1 MLYQLSYVGVDALGA
16 EGGRVDPKRLK
27 MVATVTSPPQS
38 RFPRV
43 DAYLKRLADAGL
55 ALSDAEEAAG
65 AGETGQATE
74 AIDRAEEELTALR
87 EAWTD
92 MASGERAIVGRT
104 AAPMRARLDRLRT
117 RLPKRTALSEGAP
130 EQDPDEE
137 IDPAQ
142 AA

>member
-1 MLYQLSYVGVDALGA
+1 M
-16 EGGRVDPKRLK
+16 
-27 MVATVTSPPQS
+27 
-38 RFPRV
+38 

-87 EAWTD
+87 EAKI
-92 MASGERAIVGRT
+92 MPRASGRRGAVPPRRCARVSTASPDPLCRSGPPSAKGR
-104 AAPMRARLDRLRT
+104 P
-117 RLPKRTALSEGAP
+117 SS
-130 EQDPDEE
+130 DPDEE
-137 IDPAQ
+137 IDPAR